1 MFRLVPSP
9 KPISAVCPQ
18 LSLEKLSMSHPTGP
32 RRSKMSRDTLGKDV
46 TRPAL
51 PKAFWRDY
59 FEMGFTDHHENSKKY
74 LSSIGFSTY
83 GKDLLKWFKNV
94 KIIEKLFFVIF
105 ISPTPQS
112 VEIAKNKS
120 LKSVLGLRVSHKKC
134 PDQGWT
140 SQRLQISVPGT
151 LRPRDGTL
159 GRRTPVRKTL

>member
-1 MFRLVPSP
+1 MRSKNLKIRKKFRNRCRRHRRSNDDNFKISSDGLLVFGILQGVPWEAPHPEIENVSRVLDCPQKLSMFRLVPSP
-9 KPISAVCPQ
+9 KPISVVCPQ

-83 GKDLLKWFKNV
+83 GKDLLK
-94 KIIEKLFFVIF
+94 
-105 ISPTPQS
+105 
-112 VEIAKNKS
+112 
-120 LKSVLGLRVSHKKC
+120 
-134 PDQGWT
+134 
-140 SQRLQISVPGT
+140 
-151 LRPRDGTL
+151 
-159 GRRTPVRKTL
+159 